1 MSVSAFTPDPD
12 RPALTP
18 SPFFQF
24 TAPGP
29 PGARTGGGGVGG
41 GGSGPGARGLLAR
54 VSAAEPSGVGVQL
67 GSTRFFFPKGEA
79 VDLKRHFKGSSILI

>member
-41 GGSGPGARGLLAR
+41 GGLRPRGARTPGPGFRRGAQRSRGPARLYKVFL
-54 VSAAEPSGVGVQL
+54 S
-67 GSTRFFFPKGEA
+67 KGRGGRSEA
-79 VDLKRHFKGSSILI
+79 PL